1 MTILNLGSKTTV
13 LGLLRNDVVTATG
26 TGSAVDLQGYEGDMA
41 VLLDAEAGGA
51 SITYAVKL
59 TESDTS
65 GGTYTDVTGGAFTT
79 TTANTASLQ
88 KIYVN
93 VTSLKRFVK
102 VSITVAG
109 APAPVLS
116 QCWAS
121 LRRSTA
127 NGDHGRSGHLPGRL
141 RRQLHSWRRYC

>member
-1 MTILNLGSKTTV
+1 MTIHNLGTKTTI
-13 LGLLRNDVVTATG
+13 LGLLRNDVVTATA
-26 TGSAVDLQGYEGDMA
+26 TGSAIDLLGYEGDMA

-88 KIYVN
+88 KITVN
-93 VTSLKRFVK
+93 VTSVKRFVK
-102 VSITVAG
+102 ATATVAG
-109 APAPVLS
+109 GTGAGAVAVIGL
-116 QCWAS
+116 AS
-121 LRRSTA
+121 A
-127 NGDHGRSGHLPGRL
+127 KYG
-141 RRQLHSWRRYC
+141 

>member
-1 MTILNLGSKTTV
+1 MTIHNLGTKTTI
-13 LGLLRNDVVTATG
+13 LGLLRNDVVTATA
-26 TGSAVDLQGYEGDMA
+26 TGSAIDLLGYEGDMA

-79 TTANTASLQ
+79 TIANTASLQ
-88 KIYVN
+88 KITVN

-102 VSITVAG
+102 ATATVAG
-109 APAPVLS
+109 GTGAGAVAVIGL
-116 QCWAS
+116 AS
-121 LRRSTA
+121 A
-127 NGDHGRSGHLPGRL
+127 KYG
-141 RRQLHSWRRYC
+141 